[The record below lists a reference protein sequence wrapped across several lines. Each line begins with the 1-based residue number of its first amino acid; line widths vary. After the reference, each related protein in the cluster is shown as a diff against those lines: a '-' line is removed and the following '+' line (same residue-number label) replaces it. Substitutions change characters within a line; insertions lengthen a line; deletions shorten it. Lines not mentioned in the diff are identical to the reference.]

1 MTASQL
7 SYVGVGVKD
16 MPAWKSFATEILGM
30 QVGEE
35 TDNGI
40 AYLRMDEYH
49 HRVILHPSGEDDILY
64 TGFQASTRGEYEE
77 AKAALRR
84 LGASVVQGT
93 KEEIDVRRVVDFV
106 HFESGGLRFEL
117 SFGPAIVYASP
128 FKPGRAL
135 SGFKTGEL
143 GMGHI
148 VLRPNEVEPTV
159 KLLMEALGF
168 RLSDYVFTMTFL
180 HCNPRHH
187 TVALQ
192 QHNPS
197 LPSPANKRMWHFMLE
212 TDTLDDVGL
221 AFDAATNTETP
232 PATTIGKH
240 MNDHMVSFYVTTPSG
255 FEIEYGWNGRLIDDS
270 TWQVVR
276 HVSGDIWGHKPMRP
290 QQAAPPAAAAAPAAA
305 ASR

>member
-1 MTASQL
+1 MAVSQL
-7 SYVGVGVKD
+7 SYIGVGVSD
-16 MPAWKSFATEILGM
+16 AAAWERFATDILGL
-30 QVGEE
+30 QVGEKTE
-35 TDNGI
+35 AGVV
-40 AYLRMDEYH
+40 YLRMDEYH
-49 HRVILHPSGEDDILY
+49 HRIILHPTGEDDILY
-64 TGFQASTRGEYEE
+64 TGFQAPTRAEYEE
-77 AKAALRR
+77 CKVNLQR

-93 KEEIDVRRVVDFV
+93 RDEIDVRRVVDFV

-135 SGFKTGEL
+135 SGFRTGDL

-159 KLLMEALGF
+159 KLLMEGLGF
-168 RLSDYVFTMTFL
+168 LLSDYVFTMTFL

-192 QHNPS
+192 QHNPN
-197 LPSPANKRMWHFMLE
+197 LPSPASKRMWHFMLE
-212 TDTLDDVGL
+212 TNTLDDVGL
-221 AFDAATNTETP
+221 AFDVATNTETP

-255 FEIEYGWNGRLIDDS
+255 FEIEYGYDGRLIDDS

-276 HVSGDIWGHKPMRP
+276 HVSGDIWGHKPMRQEALAP
-290 QQAAPPAAAAAPAAA
+290 APPAAAAA
-305 ASR
+305 R

>member
-1 MTASQL
+1 MAVSQL
-7 SYVGVGVKD
+7 GYVGVGVSD
-16 MPAWKSFATEILGM
+16 TGAWERFAEQILGM
-30 QVGEE
+30 QVGEKRE
-35 TDNGI
+35 DGVV
-40 AYLRMDEYH
+40 YLRMDEYH

-159 KLLMEALGF
+159 KLLTEALGF

-276 HVSGDIWGHKPMRP
+276 HVSGDIWGHKRMRP

>member
-1 MTASQL
+1 MAVSQL
-7 SYVGVGVKD
+7 GYIGVGVSD
-16 MPAWKSFATEILGM
+16 TGAWERFAEQVLGM
-30 QVGEE
+30 QVGERRE
-35 TDNGI
+35 DGI
-40 AYLRMDEYH
+40 VYLRMDEYH